1 MDHPDITRAL
11 QTGSA
16 KPVRNVSTNDLQ
28 ALKDNKK
35 ELSISE
41 FMKARFGK

>member
-16 KPVRNVSTNDLQ
+16 KPVRISTNDLQ

-41 FMKARFGK
+41 FLNGRFGK